1 MKDLVALQM
10 TRRQPV
16 TSHDSG
22 KPKAAAAAAHGS
34 RQVSRRHTC
43 LLKDTAAPCDV
54 ITEREDVVGVIF
66 AHRKLKFSQSRV

>member
-16 TSHDSG
+16 MSHDSG
-22 KPKAAAAAAHGS
+22 KPKAAAHGS

-54 ITEREDVVGVIF
+54 VTEQEDVVGVIF
-66 AHRKLKFSQSRV
+66 TYRKLKFSQSGV